1 MEHLI
6 FIEHYKT
13 EKIIALWSIDTL
25 TIIQLLRGE
34 NFCIKYMLSNDKD
47 NKMDYIRRPEDSY
60 WVNYGDESHTVE
72 IQGFSKDCDDH
83 EIFECL
89 IEIEGVCIIEQ
100 LAGQLF
106 ITYKSKDQIKD
117 GVSAL
122 MKSYGYF
129 AAEKILDFVMQF
141 DKCIPIDSLQGI
153 EPENLNEEQLNFAL
167 EICENIE
174 KENMRYEKLTR
185 EIDDSEDSM
194 PI

>member
-25 TIIQLLRGE
+25 TIIHLLRGK
-34 NFCIKYMLSNDKD
+34 NFCIKYMLSNDMD
-47 NKMDYIRRPEDSY
+47 NRMNYIRRPEDSY
-60 WVNYGDESHTVE
+60 WVNYGDTSHTVE
-72 IQGFSKDCDDH
+72 IQGFAEYCDNH
-83 EIFECL
+83 EVFECL
-89 IEIEGVCIIEQ
+89 IEIEGGCIIEQ

-129 AAEKILDFVMQF
+129 AAEKILDFVMLF

-153 EPENLNEEQLNFAL
+153 EPENLKEEQLYCDL

-174 KENMRYEKLTR
+174 KENILYEKLASKM
-185 EIDDSEDSM
+185 DDSENL
-194 PI
+194 